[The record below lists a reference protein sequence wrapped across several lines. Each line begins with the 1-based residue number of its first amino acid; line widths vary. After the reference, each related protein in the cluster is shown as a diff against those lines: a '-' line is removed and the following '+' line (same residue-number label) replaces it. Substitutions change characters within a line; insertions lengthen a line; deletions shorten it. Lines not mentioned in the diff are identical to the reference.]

1 MADLLNAI
9 QNWDRVAS
17 ADSYGAGAFAV
28 LYYMLGKYYP
38 RLGPSKTFNP
48 LLIYTCLKD
57 AKKHLFKHFGTTR
70 IRLGDFQK
78 LVRGD
83 KELPIFG
90 LPDVVT
96 AMRGNPYK
104 NGQIKIVHGE
114 SYIALIRF
122 GKTKTSYESVMS
134 FGNSARKDSPHYT
147 DQMEMFQ
154 NFQLKTIP
162 FNRKEVLKNA
172 SKIYRPK

>member
-1 MADLLNAI
+1 
-9 QNWDRVAS
+9 
-17 ADSYGAGAFAV
+17 
-28 LYYMLGKYYP
+28 MLKY
-38 RLGPSKTFNP
+38 
-48 LLIYTCLKD
+48 
-57 AKKHLFKHFGTTR
+57 FGTTR

-104 NGQIKIVHGE
+104 NGQIKINHGE
-114 SYIALIRF
+114 SYIAIIRF
-122 GKTKTSYESVMS
+122 EKTKTSYESVIS
-134 FGNSARKDSPHYT
+134 YGNSARPDSPHYT

-162 FNRKEVLKNA
+162 FDRKQVLKNA
-172 SKIYRPK
+172 NKIYRPK

>member
-1 MADLLNAI
+1 
-9 QNWDRVAS
+9 
-17 ADSYGAGAFAV
+17 
-28 LYYMLGKYYP
+28 MLKY
-38 RLGPSKTFNP
+38 
-48 LLIYTCLKD
+48 
-57 AKKHLFKHFGTTR
+57 FGTTR

-96 AMRGNPYK
+96 AMRGNAYK
-104 NGQIKIVHGE
+104 NGRIKIEHGE

-122 GKTKTSYESVMS
+122 GKTKTTFESVIS
-134 FGNSARKDSPHYT
+134 YGNSARPSSPHYT

-162 FNRKEVLKNA
+162 FDRKEVLKNA

>member
-1 MADLLNAI
+1 MADLLGDI
-9 QNWDRVAS
+9 QGWDRVAS

-28 LYYMLGKYYP
+28 LYYTLGKYYS

-48 LLIYTCLKD
+48 LLIYTCLKV
-57 AKKHLFKHFGTTR
+57 AKKHLLKHFGMTR

-83 KELPIFG
+83 NELPIFG

-104 NGQIKIVHGE
+104 NGQIKIEHGE

-122 GKTKTSYESVMS
+122 GKTKTYFESVIS
-134 FGNSARKDSPHYT
+134 YGNSSRPDSPHYT
-147 DQMEMFQ
+147 DQMEMYQHFQ
-154 NFQLKTIP
+154 TKPMWFDREI
-162 FNRKEVLKNA
+162 VLKNA
-172 SKIYRPK
+172 NKIYRPK

>member
-1 MADLLNAI
+1 M
-9 QNWDRVAS
+9 
-17 ADSYGAGAFAV
+17 
-28 LYYMLGKYYP
+28 
-38 RLGPSKTFNP
+38 
-48 LLIYTCLKD
+48 LIYTCLKD
-57 AKKHLFKHFGTTR
+57 AKKHLLKHFGTTR

-104 NGQIKIVHGE
+104 NGQIKIEHGE

-122 GKTKTSYESVMS
+122 GKTKTSYESVIS
-134 FGNSARKDSPHYT
+134 YGNSANPDSPHYN
-147 DQMEMFQ
+147 DQMEMYQAFQ
-154 NFQLKTIP
+154 TKPMSFD
-162 FNRKEVLKNA
+162 REVVLNDAKR
-172 SKIYRPK
+172 IYHPL